1 MASRLLRAFVPQVRQ
16 PRLTTRFTSQRLF
29 ATERSNVGEN
39 ANQGLA
45 AEALAQKVGS
55 SAAKRATLPK
65 GDKKP
70 VKAAGEK
77 DNNWKIYAG
86 VGGVATGLVGLGFFH
101 YGRPFEDGR
110 EDKYASENALLAAA
124 HRARDRYEEFTKTMS
139 EPMWD
144 KLLPDPLPEPY
155 RRPYTL
161 VINLDDTLIHSSWD
175 KEHGWRHGKRPG
187 VDYFLAYLSQF
198 YEIVIFTSQ
207 SFANAL
213 PILDKLDPYQY
224 AMYRLY
230 REATRYENG
239 EYIKD
244 LSHLNR
250 DLSKVIIMDSNP
262 QAFSK
267 QPENGIAMKPWQ
279 GQANDNGLMEFIPFL
294 EAIALTNVEDVR
306 PVLASFS
313 GTHIPAEWAAREEQ
327 MNAIARQKW
336 EEEQKTTKVK
346 RNLGNLF
353 GSGGGAVAQTENQPP
368 LTYLEQMRKHVRET
382 FNSEHE
388 QMQKQQDEMMK
399 KEIEAQKQQMKE
411 MKMTVWEM
419 MGQISSG
426 QPMAPQPGQPEQ
438 AQPQAQQ

>member
-16 PRLTTRFTSQRLF
+16 TRLTTRFTSQRLF
-29 ATERSNVGEN
+29 ATERSNIGEN
-39 ANQGLA
+39 ASQGLA

-55 SAAKRATLPK
+55 NAAKKATLPK

-70 VKAAGEK
+70 AKAAGQK
-77 DNNWKIYAG
+77 DSNWKIYAG
-86 VGGVATGLVGLGFFH
+86 VGGVTTGLVGLGFFH

-239 EYIKD
+239 QYIKD

-267 QPENGIAMKPWQ
+267 QPENGIALKPWQ
-279 GQANDNGLMEFIPFL
+279 GQPNDNGLLEYVPFL
-294 EAIALTNVEDVR
+294 EGKSLGWFTGVLSLYVPTRTN
-306 PVLASFS
+306 PSF
-313 GTHIPAEWAAREEQ
+313 
-327 MNAIARQKW
+327 
-336 EEEQKTTKVK
+336 
-346 RNLGNLF
+346 
-353 GSGGGAVAQTENQPP
+353 
-368 LTYLEQMRKHVRET
+368 
-382 FNSEHE
+382 
-388 QMQKQQDEMMK
+388 
-399 KEIEAQKQQMKE
+399 
-411 MKMTVWEM
+411 
-419 MGQISSG
+419 
-426 QPMAPQPGQPEQ
+426 
-438 AQPQAQQ
+438 